1 MRKPAIKPATKLTA
15 ILTTLLLAYAPLSF
29 AQDSTPEAPD
39 TSAMLILDASGSMW
53 QKIGQGD
60 IAQTKIEIARDV
72 VDEMVA
78 A

>member
-1 MRKPAIKPATKLTA
+1 MIKHSTRLT
-15 ILTTLLLAYAPLSF
+15 ILLTILLLACAPLSW
-29 AQDSTPEAPD
+29 AQDSTPDAPD

-72 VDEMVA
+72 VDEMVLNPK
-78 A
+78 

>member
-1 MRKPAIKPATKLTA
+1 MTKSKLTTL
-15 ILTTLLLAYAPLSF
+15 ITTLLLTTAPLSF
-29 AQDSTPEAPD
+29 AQDSVPDAPD

-72 VDEMVA
+72 VDEMVLNPK
-78 A
+78 

>member
-1 MRKPAIKPATKLTA
+1 MTKPATKLTTL
-15 ILTTLLLAYAPLSF
+15 LTTLLLACAPLSF
-29 AQDSTPEAPD
+29 AQDSAPEAPD

>member
-1 MRKPAIKPATKLTA
+1 MTKPATELATL
-15 ILTTLLLAYAPLSF
+15 LTTLLLTYAPLSF
-29 AQDSTPEAPD
+29 APDSAPEAPD

-72 VDEMVA
+72 VDETLLNPK
-78 A
+78 